1 MKGFISNRENLV
13 GLGAYSNTH
22 SFFLFFSFFS
32 CFSVSLSG
40 AVFFIICSAWFRTYQ
55 CWTPVSKWL
64 QMTAAKIT
72 TPGLK
77 FEVEWTKEKLKNRE
91 EIHYN
96 VSIFS
101 FSKSYSGCCW
111 IYLSH
116 YAGPSSWK
124 VQTAINFAPRSDNGK
139 INSSPVTRSPPIV
152 RFPGGCRQSFRI
164 PVEDPDGD
172 TVKCRFATYLESF
185 KFNTSFP
192 YGELD
197 EVIESSSHH

>member
-124 VQTAINFAPRSDNGK
+124 VQTAINFAPRSEKSTHLLWHEVHPLFDSQEVVVSRFESQLKTQMAIQWNVALRL
-139 INSSPVTRSPPIV
+139 IWSPSNSIQV
-152 RFPGGCRQSFRI
+152 FL
-164 PVEDPDGD
+164 
-172 TVKCRFATYLESF
+172 TVNWMR
-185 KFNTSFP
+185 
-192 YGELD
+192 
-197 EVIESSSHH
+197 